1 MNPDLFFRTLQ
12 VAVVAP
18 WLYSASRDVE
28 SPYFNVG
35 LKLVAGAIVGVNA
48 PVLWAAYRRYGA
60 DAIAQWAA
68 DQAKPV
74 RGRVIDSEGVQVL

>member
-1 MNPDLFFRTLQ
+1 MNPDLLFRLLQ
-12 VAVVAP
+12 VGVVAP
-18 WLYSASRDVE
+18 WLFLASRDQE

-60 DAIAQWAA
+60 DAVAQWAA

-74 RGRVIDSEGVQVL
+74 KGRVIDAEAVQVL